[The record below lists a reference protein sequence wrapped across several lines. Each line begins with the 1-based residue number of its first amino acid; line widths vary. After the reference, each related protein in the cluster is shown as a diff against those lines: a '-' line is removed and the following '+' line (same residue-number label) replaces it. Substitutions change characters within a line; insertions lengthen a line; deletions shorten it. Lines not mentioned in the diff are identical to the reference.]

1 MSKKTKL
8 TNLTLS
14 TKELT
19 YLLELLEEVENTHV
33 DSDIAGQAG
42 ELLVEL
48 KLQTVW
54 SI

>member
-1 MSKKTKL
+1 MTKKIKL
-8 TNLTLS
+8 HNITLS
-14 TKELT
+14 QKELD
-19 YLLELLEEVENTHV
+19 YLFSLLEQTENTHV
-33 DSDIAGQAG
+33 DPDVSGQAG

>member
-8 TNLTLS
+8 HSVTLS
-14 TKELT
+14 QKELD
-19 YLLELLEEVENTHV
+19 YLLSLLEDTENTHNNPDV
-33 DSDIAGQAG
+33 SGQAG